1 MDEEARQNERVKKYQ
16 ITIAQSMQLGT
27 DIQQVLGNE
36 KITDWVTRE
45 WLYIC
50 ALDGMSAEQLTS
62 MIENKRNLLQI
73 KKERLDYLRERLTRT
88 DILKRE
94 LEALKL
100 EVRQACNETRYQRKY
115 LNAV

>member
-45 WLYIC
+45 YRQRNTKRYYGSPKGCLF
-50 ALDGMSAEQLTS
+50 DGS
-62 MIENKRNLLQI
+62 
-73 KKERLDYLRERLTRT
+73 
-88 DILKRE
+88 
-94 LEALKL
+94 
-100 EVRQACNETRYQRKY
+100 VF
-115 LNAV
+115 

>member
-73 KKERLDYLRERLTRT
+73 KKERLDYLTSDTNGYPEKG
-88 DILKRE
+88 IGS
-94 LEALKL
+94 LESGSKTG
-100 EVRQACNETRYQRKY
+100 V
-115 LNAV
+115 